1 MDLKSGIDKFGLN
14 PEDINDL
21 YDEDKAAEIPS
32 AVSCSIKP
40 LPPGMLRWQLLFRQR
55 MKRILF
61 LQRI

>member
-1 MDLKSGIDKFGLN
+1 MDLMSGLDKFGLN
-14 PEDINDL
+14 SEDINDL
-21 YDEDKAAEIPS
+21 YDEDKQ
-32 AVSCSIKP
+32 